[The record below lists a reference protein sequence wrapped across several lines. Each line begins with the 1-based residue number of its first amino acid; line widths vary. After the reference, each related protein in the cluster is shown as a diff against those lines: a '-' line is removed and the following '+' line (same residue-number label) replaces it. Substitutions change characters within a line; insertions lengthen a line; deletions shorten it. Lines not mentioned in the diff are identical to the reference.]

1 MLITGKKG
9 MFRTRSMVSWAAAWT
24 VTGMLVMGAVSGLAE
39 GVRGSDHR
47 LGSPGYLVI
56 EAGRDSTAGFRWEAG
71 PGPGSRSLVWDQG
84 RLVVPDTMAVDSFGQ
99 HDLGLPFNEKFAG
112 TGASGRVLLEDGIF
126 PVSEPVVFSDGLLEM
141 EISSGEL
148 EIRGAR
154 IRYRRATFEPREIKS
169 GLLLLAGMTLMVI
182 VLLRRARL
190 KSNQRTGS

>member
-1 MLITGKKG
+1 MIVLLASCSTPFSI
-9 MFRTRSMVSWAAAWT
+9 WAVAACPPDQ
-24 VTGMLVMGAVSGLAE
+24 
-39 GVRGSDHR
+39 DHA
-47 LGSPGYLVI
+47 LGQSGYLVI
-56 EAGRDSTAGFRWEAG
+56 EAARDTNAGFRWESG
-71 PGPGSRSLVWDQG
+71 PGPQERSLVWDQG

-99 HDLGLPFNEKFAG
+99 HDLGLPCNENFSG

-148 EIRGAR
+148 EIRGAS
-154 IRYRRATFEPREIKS
+154 IRYRRAAFEPREIKS
-169 GLLLLAGMTLMVI
+169 GLLLLAGMTIMVI